1 MTPGLVRGPIP
12 WGRWWLLAGALW
24 TLNALLSALARGSM
38 TGRAPTGLT
47 FPEVVSSA
55 LWIPVTVFAFWL
67 AHRFPLERRTWRR
80 TIPLAIAAAALV
92 IVARALFV
100 VATNGVMHWYPVI
113 PPLAQ
118 LLVTS
123 IANNLLLFLLV
134 LGAGH
139 ALSYARAVREREELL
154 AQAEL
159 QYLKAQL
166 HPHFL
171 FNTLNTIGAYVR
183 SEPDTAVQ
191 VIARLGT
198 LLRHALQ
205 RAGTHEVS
213 LEEELAIVSAYVE
226 IEQLRFGER
235 LHVTW
240 QVNPETLAVAV
251 PHLLLQP
258 LVENAIRHGLST
270 RSAPGTLAIRTERD
284 GERLRLIVSDDGV
297 GLRTVRP
304 ERPASS
310 TGVGLANVRQ
320 RLRQLYGDAQQLLL
334 RERVPHG
341 VEVTVSLPFRAF
353 EHAERPYR

>member
-12 WGRWWLLAGALW
+12 WARWWLLAGAVW
-24 TLNALLSALARGSM
+24 TLNGLLSALARASM

-67 AHRFPLERRTWRR
+67 ARRFPLERRTWRR
-80 TIPLAIAAAALV
+80 TVPLALAAAALV
-92 IVARALFV
+92 IIARALFV
-100 VATNGVMHWYPVI
+100 LATNGMMHWYPVV
-113 PPLAQ
+113 PPLSQ
-118 LLVTS
+118 LLATS
-123 IANNLLLFLLV
+123 VANNLLLFLLV

-171 FNTLNTIGAYVR
+171 FNTLNTISAYVR

-205 RAGTHEVS
+205 RVGTHEVT
-213 LEEELAIVSAYVE
+213 LEEELAILSAYVE

-235 LHVTW
+235 LRVTW
-240 QVNPETLAVAV
+240 QIDPTTLVAAV

-258 LVENAIRHGLST
+258 LVENAIRHGLT
-270 RSAPGTLAIRTERD
+270 MRSAPGTLNIRAERN
-284 GERLRLIVSDDGV
+284 GERLRLIVGDDGV
-297 GLRTVRP
+297 GLRAVPPEPSTV
-304 ERPASS
+304 S
-310 TGVGLANVRQ
+310 TGVGLTNVRQ
-320 RLRQLYGDAQQLLL
+320 RLRQLYGDAQQLQL
-334 RERVPHG
+334 RERAPHG
-341 VEVTVSLPFRAF
+341 VEVTVSLPFR
-353 EHAERPYR
+353 PIVPC